1 MLSDPAY
8 KQQFQVDLTR
18 MPPTAVGGLFRS
30 CLSVAPV
37 VGKDLKYPLTL
48 IVGFLGEEEA
58 HFVGDLNVST
68 NCRWWDS
75 LSSDRSIK
83 NLSRRNYE
91 DNSCDL
97 CGGVHQLCSRSRH
110 PGANEAVG

>member
-58 HFVGDLNVST
+58 HFVGGPE
-68 NCRWWDS
+68 R
-75 LSSDRSIK
+75 I
-83 NLSRRNYE
+83 
-91 DNSCDL
+91 
-97 CGGVHQLCSRSRH
+97 HQL
-110 PGANEAVG
+110 PLVGFVKL